1 MNEIDVSMTPQEA
14 CRTVRSLR
22 PELRRLG
29 ARQLWLFGSRARGQG
44 AAASDWDFLVEFDR
58 SPSFGDFMGLKLL
71 LEDHLGSRVDLLSR
85 QACTSRFL
93 NAIRGDLVD
102 VT

>member
-1 MNEIDVSMTPQEA
+1 MAIESVDVD
-14 CRTVRSLR
+14 SLR

-29 ARQLWLFGSRARGQG
+29 VQDLWLFGSRARGDG
-44 AAASDWDFLVEFDR
+44 HSASDWDFLVEFSR

-71 LEDHLGSRVDLLSR
+71 LDDHFVGHVDLLCR
-85 QACTSRFL
+85 RACTARFL
-93 NAIRGDLVD
+93 DAIRDELVN